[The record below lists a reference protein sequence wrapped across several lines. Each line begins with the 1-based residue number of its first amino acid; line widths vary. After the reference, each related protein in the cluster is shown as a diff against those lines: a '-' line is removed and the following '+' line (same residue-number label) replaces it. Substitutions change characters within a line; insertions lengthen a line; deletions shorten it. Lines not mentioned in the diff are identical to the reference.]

1 MPDCRLATGIAGL
14 AGNKGS
20 TAVKLVLDDNTRV
33 EFICSH
39 LSAHTH
45 NVLVRNAEFERTHSG
60 LLDGIEAGNKTP
72 HSTGCC
78 WLHSSGWPDGIRL
91 YHLSLILAAVSPRC
105 TIDALPASLSETQP
119 PPCSLFS
126 SSDIVFWLGD
136 LNYRINGTAR

>member
-1 MPDCRLATGIAGL
+1 MLVCRLATGIAGL
-14 AGNKGS
+14 AGNKVS

-33 EFICSH
+33 EFVCSH
-39 LSAHTH
+39 LSAHAH

-60 LLDGIEAGNKTP
+60 LLDGIEAGETP
-72 HSTGCC
+72 HLNVCL
-78 WLHSSGWPDGIRL
+78 WLHLSASPDSVKF
-91 YHLSLILAAVSPRC
+91 YHPSLIHAAVSPRC
-105 TIDALPASLSETQP
+105 TIDALPTSLSGTQP